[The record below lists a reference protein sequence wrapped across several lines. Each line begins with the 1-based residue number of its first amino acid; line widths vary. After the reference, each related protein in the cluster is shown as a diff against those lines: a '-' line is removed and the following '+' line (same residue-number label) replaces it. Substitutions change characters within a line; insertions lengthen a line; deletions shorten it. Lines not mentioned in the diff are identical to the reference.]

1 MCASDRLPVFG
12 GNSYSARQNT
22 GMRVRARL
30 ACSGDDITNICRDA
44 AVNGMRRLMAQGRT
58 PADVLK
64 MREMGQ
70 VYVCVHLWL
79 ELYHLCAHAFQMH
92 DCLL

>member
-1 MCASDRLPVFG
+1 VCMYD
-12 GNSYSARQNT
+12 
-22 GMRVRARL
+22 
-30 ACSGDDITNICRDA
+30 CSGDDITNICRDA

-70 VYVCVHLWL
+70 VHVSSFKECSI
-79 ELYHLCAHAFQMH
+79 CI
-92 DCLL
+92 